1 MEVYLVGGAVR
12 DSLLKIPF
20 EERDWVLVGSSPE
33 ELSEQ
38 GYMPVGS
45 QFPVFLHPT
54 TKEEYA
60 LARTERKS
68 GRGHKGFIF
77 HTDSSVT
84 LEEDLIR
91 RDITINAIAQDSNGN
106 LIDPYQGRRDINDKK
121 IRKVS
126 NAFGE
131 DPLRVYRVCR
141 FIAKLYHLGFTIE
154 KETLDSMREIA
165 LSGELETLSKE
176 RIWMETVKALNCE
189 SPEQYFET
197 LRACGALKTLIL
209 EDSLSIRSLEKI
221 KKKTGNTEVRWAVLL
236 KDTKAI
242 KEVNNKFNVPKSYAQ
257 LSEVFRYFNLF
268 MSKAEFNPKM
278 ILDLLQTTDA
288 FRRPERFIIASSTF
302 NMIDDSKEVIDWS
315 ILLSDLSDLK
325 PSEELKEGKEIAQN
339 LKEKR
344 LETINKF
351 IKKQ

>member
-1 MEVYLVGGAVR
+1 MKIYLVGGAVR

-20 EERDWVLVGSSPE
+20 EEKDWVVVGSSPE

-54 TKEEYA
+54 TKEEFA

-91 RDITINAIAQDSNGN
+91 RDITINAIAQDSKGN
-106 LIDPYQGRRDINDKK
+106 LIDPYEGRRDIEDKK

-126 NAFGE
+126 DAFGE

-141 FIAKLYHLGFTIE
+141 FMAKLYHLGFTIE
-154 KETLDSMREIA
+154 KSTLDSMKEIA

-197 LRACGALKTLIL
+197 LRACGALKTLIQ
-209 EDSLSIRSLEKI
+209 EDSLDTESLAEI
-221 KKKTGNTEVRWAVLL
+221 KKKTKSSEVRWAVLL
-236 KDTKAI
+236 KNTKGM
-242 KEVNNKFNVPKSYAQ
+242 KEVNNKFNVPKSHAQ
-257 LSEVFRYFNLF
+257 LSEVFRHFTLF
-268 MSKAEFNPKM
+268 MSEVNFNPER
-278 ILDLLQTTDA
+278 ILSLLQTTDA
-288 FRRPERFIIASSTF
+288 FRRQERFMIASETF
-302 NMIDDSKEVIDWS
+302 NMISDSKEKIDWGV
-315 ILLSDLSDLK
+315 LLANLK
-325 PSEELKEGKEIAQN
+325 ALRPSKKLKEGQEIAQN

-351 IKKQ
+351 IK

>member
-1 MEVYLVGGAVR
+1 MEIYLVGGAVR

-20 EERDWVLVGSSPE
+20 EEKDWVVVGSSPE

-84 LEEDLIR
+84 LEEDLKR
-91 RDITINAIAQDSNGN
+91 RDITINAIAQDSKGN
-106 LIDPYQGRRDINDKK
+106 LIDPYQGKRDIDDKK

-126 NAFGE
+126 DAFGE

-154 KETLDSMREIA
+154 KGTLDSMKEIA

-189 SPEQYFET
+189 SPEQYFEM
-197 LRACGALKTLIL
+197 LRACGALKTLIQ
-209 EDSLSIRSLEKI
+209 EDSLNIGSLAEI
-221 KKKTGNTEVRWAVLL
+221 KKKTENSEIRWAVLL
-236 KDTKAI
+236 KDTKEI

-257 LSEVFRYFNLF
+257 LSEVFRHFALF
-268 MSKAEFNPKM
+268 MSEVDFNPEK
-278 ILDLLQTTDA
+278 ILGLLQATDA
-288 FRRPERFIIASSTF
+288 FRRPERFMTACSTF
-302 NMIDDSKEVIDWS
+302 NMIGDLKEKIDWDV
-315 ILLSDLSDLK
+315 LLSQLNTLR
-325 PSEELKEGKEIAQN
+325 PSKKLKEGQEIAQN

-351 IKKQ
+351 IK

>member
-1 MEVYLVGGAVR
+1 MEIYLVGGAVR
-12 DSLLKIPF
+12 DSLLNIPF
-20 EERDWVLVGSSPE
+20 EEKDWVVVGSSPE

-91 RDITINAIAQDSNGN
+91 RDITINAIAQDADGN
-106 LIDPYQGRRDINDKK
+106 LIDPYQGQRDIIAKK

-126 NAFGE
+126 DAFKE
-131 DPLRVYRVCR
+131 DPLRVYRACR
-141 FIAKLYHLGFTIE
+141 FVAKLHHLGFTIE
-154 KETLDSMREIA
+154 EETLNSMKEIV
-165 LSGELETLSKE
+165 LSGELETLPKE
-176 RIWMETVKALNCE
+176 RIWMETIKALNCE
-189 SPEQYFET
+189 SPDKYFKT
-197 LRACGALKTLIL
+197 LRACGALETQMQ
-209 EDSLSIRSLEKI
+209 EDSLDIGSLAI
-221 KKKTGNTEVRWAVLL
+221 IQNKTKNTEMRWAALL
-236 KDTKAI
+236 SNTKQIKD
-242 KEVNNKFNVPKSYAQ
+242 VNNEFFAPKSFVQ
-257 LSEVFRYFNLF
+257 ISEVYKHLTLF
-268 MSKAEFNPKM
+268 MSDLNFNPNK

-288 FRRPERFIIASSTF
+288 FRRPERFMIADNTFKLITSS
-302 NMIDDSKEVIDWS
+302 KVEIDWS
-315 ILLSDLSDLK
+315 KLLSDLSTLR
-325 PSEELKEGKEIAQN
+325 PSTKIKKGNEIAQD

-344 LETINKF
+344 LEAINKF
-351 IKKQ
+351 VN